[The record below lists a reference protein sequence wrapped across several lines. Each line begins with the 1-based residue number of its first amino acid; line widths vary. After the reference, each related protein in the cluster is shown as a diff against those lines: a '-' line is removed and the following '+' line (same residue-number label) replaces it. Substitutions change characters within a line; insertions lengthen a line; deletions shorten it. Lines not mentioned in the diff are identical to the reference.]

1 MAPMITAGL
10 TRRGKPNYRD
20 KNNFYYVFNGERAET
35 KNWRCSQ
42 RSCTATLTTRI
53 STGNLVGDVLPTHGH
68 TNKLLKTKAKTTEKA
83 VIEKYANVQGALPSN
98 VLQEIS
104 QSMLNS
110 DFPGQIISASSKS
123 AIKMKLWRQKQ
134 IINPRPEL
142 PKSFEEYMNIELPTK
157 FTQAA
162 DGGEFMFHK
171 DWVDN
176 ERTQPLV
183 MFMSRWSAD
192 ILKTHSVWL
201 FDGTFKSAP
210 PPFSQVKYLCEKI
223 YISNLILKK
232 LF

>member
-1 MAPMITAGL
+1 
-10 TRRGKPNYRD
+10 
-20 KNNFYYVFNGERAET
+20 
-35 KNWRCSQ
+35 
-42 RSCTATLTTRI
+42 
-53 STGNLVGDVLPTHGH
+53 
-68 TNKLLKTKAKTTEKA
+68 
-83 VIEKYANVQGALPSN
+83 
-98 VLQEIS
+98 
-104 QSMLNS
+104 
-110 DFPGQIISASSKS
+110 
-123 AIKMKLWRQKQ
+123 MKLWRQKQ
-134 IINPRPEL
+134 ISNPRPEL
-142 PKSFEEYMNIELPTK
+142 PKSFEEYMNIELNTK

-210 PPFSQVKYLCEKI
+210 PPIQPGKISICEII

-232 LF
+232 MF